1 MLGKLFGSDKVVGKA
16 VDGVYNGIDK
26 LFYTDEEKKDNF
38 KILLKL
44 YEPFKIAQR
53 FLSLIF
59 GIPYAI
65 AWFITF
71 VASFYRDVDAQMT
84 LLGGDMGM
92 IVLVIIGFYFAG
104 GAIPN
109 MRGKK

>member
-1 MLGKLFGSDKVVGKA
+1 MFGRLFGSDKVVGKA
-16 VDGVYNGIDK
+16 VDGVYNGVDK

-38 KILLKL
+38 KVLLKL

-59 GIPYAI
+59 GIPYAL

-71 VASFYRDVDAQMT
+71 VVSFYKDVEPQIA
-84 LLGGDMGM
+84 LLSGDMGM
-92 IVLVIIGFYFAG
+92 IVLFIIGFYFAG